1 MYAVQSVLFVFIRF
15 SFKFKFICFVFSR
28 AWRLVKSREE
38 GLIKAQKREGQGK
51 RTKRFA
57 ALCSGVCPKIASLDA
72 WKLRGVGRR
81 RSRHPCS
88 CWCPSD
94 KCFRMSCRAPF
105 GRSQVRYPAH
115 GLHYHNGSFSD
126 LSAYDFIELLQRP
139 RDCPR
144 RTDSLKNRE
153 SRFGQKAM
161 AVRHD
166 LCREWEVRQLFMGEL
181 RCIWLECD
189 LGTAQDFGSSG
200 PWTIVWLLP
209 RPLVPFHPPCS
220 GS

>member
-1 MYAVQSVLFVFIRF
+1 MLW
-15 SFKFKFICFVFSR
+15 SFKS
-28 AWRLVKSREE
+28 VKTSKEQRRRPYQST
-38 GLIKAQKREGQGK
+38 KKREGQGK

-57 ALCSGVCPKIASLDA
+57 ALLWQLWSVSE
-72 WKLRGVGRR
+72 LRGVGRR

-115 GLHYHNGSFSD
+115 GLHNHNGSFRD
-126 LSAYDFIELLQRP
+126 LSAFDFIKLLQRP
-139 RDCPR
+139 RDGPR

-166 LCREWEVRQLFMGEL
+166 LFFLHCLP
-181 RCIWLECD
+181 
-189 LGTAQDFGSSG
+189 GTITMVENGG
-200 PWTIVWLLP
+200 
-209 RPLVPFHPPCS
+209 
-220 GS
+220 